1 MMSKVSWVEKL
12 VGQVSEVLFIFPGGH
27 RPMTM
32 KDPPMRRVFSKGP
45 QRNAQQKENQSLV
58 GMPAAQSQHQ
68 HDYGKSRIESS
79 NRIEFASRNSGLPT
93 FVSADGKDA
102 MTT

>member
-12 VGQVSEVLFIFPGGH
+12 VGQVSEILFVLPGGH
-27 RPMTM
+27 GPMTM
-32 KDPPMRRVFSKGP
+32 KDPPMRRVFGKRP
-45 QRNAQQKENQSLV
+45 QRNAQQKENQRLV
-58 GMPAAQSQHQ
+58 GMTAAQSQHN

-79 NRIEFASRNSGLPT
+79 DRIEFASRNSGLLT

-102 MTT
+102 LAT